1 MLALY
6 GDKLIATHI
15 NDNLGIRDYD
25 GKITYIDDLHM
36 LPFDG
41 IADWND
47 IVGRLNKYDFHDIL
61 TFELNTKSKPGRH
74 ENDVYDQMDIELYVT
89 EVFKRACRVAA
100 MKQRIV

>member
-1 MLALY
+1 
-6 GDKLIATHI
+6 
-15 NDNLGIRDYD
+15 
-25 GKITYIDDLHM
+25 M